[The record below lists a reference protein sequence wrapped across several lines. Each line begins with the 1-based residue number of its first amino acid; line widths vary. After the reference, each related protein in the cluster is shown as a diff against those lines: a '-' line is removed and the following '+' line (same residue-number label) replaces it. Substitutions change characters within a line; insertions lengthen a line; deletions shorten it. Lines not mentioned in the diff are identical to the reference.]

1 MKILSYLS
9 LSNLYLPTLMG
20 GLILLCTQTGYAQL
34 TPFDPQKRAELEQQ
48 LSQVEIKQ
56 QRATVLLDLHDQL
69 MYSEPIQG
77 YVYNDEAF
85 NLVKA
90 LHNDVLLSRAYG
102 NKGNQSFD
110 VGNLNQALKDYL
122 KASKLINIEEH
133 PILTALHYSNIAN
146 VFALKGDYA
155 TSMEYAYKAIDLC
168 KKNPDGL
175 NLRCHTRAN
184 LAESYTYLQQFEKAE
199 FLLKLNLKE
208 LHSISSPT
216 VEAMTLNN
224 LGIIYRKKEQPI
236 LAIDYLQKAI
246 QKSDPF
252 QLNYFTSSI
261 CASLSELYLSEQEPQ
276 KALPFA
282 RRARQLSI
290 QYRDAQVQCISSRNL
305 AQIFLSINQLDSAE
319 YYAKYALNITTY
331 KGIQS
336 LRPSSLI
343 TYAQVLKQL
352 KQYDASLQAMKQA
365 RMLSDSIFSEDT
377 KIQSTERLEA
387 FSILETQQNMGSFY
401 ADRISQAKSIRW
413 VTGIAIGLAL
423 LIGVGI
429 YFLYQQRQ
437 VVNKILTKKGKAIEV
452 QRKELYSLNQIKDQL
467 FSALATELRAPLA
480 AIQGVLTNLD
490 RSTNAPYT
498 CQERFLSQLQQQTV
512 QTITLLEDLLF
523 TARVQM
529 QQYQP
534 LRQEFQLKSLI
545 DEVLKSI
552 RLLSNG
558 SFVPIMYHIPTDLD
572 LYSDPTMLKMILR
585 NLLLIVA
592 QRPGKKEV
600 PVILSAWRDGASVN
614 IRIADV
620 EEIDRQ
626 PDPYPHAVNASSHK
640 PYWNLQLIRTFV
652 EGYGG
657 ELRECPEG
665 KGYDL
670 VLLDAQGA

>member
-9 LSNLYLPTLMG
+9 LPGIYLPALLC
-20 GLILLCTQTGYAQL
+20 GLIVLCTRAGYAQL

-69 MYSEPIQG
+69 MYSEPVQG
-77 YVYNDEAF
+77 YTYNDEAF
-85 NLVKA
+85 SLAKA

-110 VGNLNQALKDYL
+110 AGNLNQALKNYL
-122 KASKLINIEEH
+122 KACALISIEKQ

-168 KKNPDGL
+168 KKSPDGL

-184 LAESYTYLQQFEKAE
+184 LAESYTNLQQFEKAE
-199 FLLKLNLKE
+199 FLLKLNLQE
-208 LHSISSPT
+208 LHSITSPT

-224 LGIIYRKKEQPI
+224 LGIIYRKKAQPI
-236 LAIDYLQKAI
+236 LAIDYLQQAI
-246 QKSDPF
+246 QESDPF
-252 QLNYFTSSI
+252 GLNYFTSSI
-261 CASLSELYLSEQEPQ
+261 CANLSELYLSEQEPK

-290 QYRDAQVQCISSRNL
+290 EHGDAQVQCISSRNL
-305 AQIFLSINQLDSAE
+305 AQIFLSLNQLDSAD
-319 YYAKYALNITTY
+319 YYAKYALNITIY

-336 LRPSSLI
+336 LRPSALR
-343 TYAQVLKQL
+343 TYAKVLKRL
-352 KQYDASLQAMKQA
+352 KQYDASLQALQQA
-365 RMLSDSIFSEDT
+365 RLISDSIFSEDI
-377 KIQSTERLEA
+377 KIQSTKRLEA
-387 FSILETQQNMGSFY
+387 FSILETQQSMDSFY

-413 VTGIAIGLAL
+413 VTGIAIGLAF

-429 YFLYQQRQ
+429 YSLYQQRQ
-437 VVNKILTKKGKAIEV
+437 GANKILTDKGSAIEA
-452 QRKELYSLNQIKDQL
+452 QRKELYSLNQVKDQL

-480 AIQGVLTNLD
+480 AIQGLLANLD
-490 RSTNAPYT
+490 QGANA
-498 CQERFLSQLQQQTV
+498 QEQYQEHFLSQLQQQTV
-512 QTITLLEDLLF
+512 RTITLLEDLLF

-545 DEVLKSI
+545 EEVHKNI
-552 RLLSNG
+552 RLLSSG
-558 SFVPIMYHIPTDLD
+558 SFVPILYHVPSNLD

-600 PVILSAWRDGASVN
+600 PVTLSAWREGDSVN

-620 EEIDRQ
+620 EEVDRQ
-626 PDPYPHAVNASSHK
+626 PDPYPHPVNASSHK
-640 PYWNLQLIRTFV
+640 PYWDMQLIRTFV

>member
-1 MKILSYLS
+1 MRILSYLS
-9 LSNLYLPTLMG
+9 LSSICLPALMC
-20 GLILLCTQTGYAQL
+20 GLGLLCTQVGYAQL

-69 MYSEPIQG
+69 MYSEPVRG
-77 YVYNDEAF
+77 YAYNDQAF
-85 NLVKA
+85 DLAKT

-110 VGNLNQALKDYL
+110 AGNLDQALKDYL
-122 KASKLINIEEH
+122 KASSLISSEKQ

-155 TSMEYAYKAIDLC
+155 TSMEYAYKSIDLC
-168 KKNPDGL
+168 KKSPDGL

-184 LAESYTYLQQFEKAE
+184 LAESYTNLQQFEKAE
-199 FLLKLNLKE
+199 FLLKLNIQE
-208 LHSISSPT
+208 LQSITSPT

-236 LAIDYLQKAI
+236 LAIDYLQQAI
-246 QKSDPF
+246 QESDPF
-252 QLNYFTSSI
+252 GLNYFTSSI
-261 CASLSELYLSEQEPQ
+261 CANLSELYLIEQEPQ

-290 QYRDAQVQCISSRNL
+290 QHRDAQVQCISSRNL
-305 AQIFLSINQLDSAE
+305 AQIFLSLNQTDSAN
-319 YYAKYALNITTY
+319 YYAKYALNLAIY
-331 KGIQS
+331 KGIQT
-336 LRPSSLI
+336 LRPSTLR
-343 TYAQVLKQL
+343 TYAKVLKQL
-352 KQYDASLQAMKQA
+352 KQYDASLQALQQA
-365 RMLSDSIFSEDT
+365 RLLSDSIFSEDI
-377 KIQSTERLEA
+377 KIQSTARLEA
-387 FSILETQQNMGSFY
+387 FSILETQQNMDNFY
-401 ADRISQAKSIRW
+401 ADRISQAKLIRW
-413 VTGIAIGLAL
+413 VTGIAIGLAF
-423 LIGVGI
+423 LIGLGI
-429 YFLYQQRQ
+429 YSLYQQRQ
-437 VVNKILTKKGKAIEV
+437 VVNKILTKKGKAIEA
-452 QRKELYSLNQIKDQL
+452 QRKELYNLNQVKDQL
-467 FSALATELRAPLA
+467 FSALATELRTPLA
-480 AIQGVLTNLD
+480 AIQGVLAKLEQGA
-490 RSTNAPYT
+490 NAQYQN
-498 CQERFLSQLQQQTV
+498 QERFLIQLQQQTV
-512 QTITLLEDLLF
+512 RTITLLEDLLF

-545 DEVLKSI
+545 NDVDKNI

-558 SFVPIMYHIPTDLD
+558 SSVPLMYHIPPDLD

-600 PVILSAWRDGASVN
+600 PVTLSAWREGDSVK

-620 EEIDRQ
+620 EEVDRQ
-626 PDPYPHAVNASSHK
+626 PDPYPHAANASSHK
-640 PYWNLQLIRTFV
+640 PYWDLQLIRTFM
-652 EGYGG
+652 ESFGG
-657 ELRECPEG
+657 QLYECPEG